1 MKRWAE
7 FERERRW
14 KNGLY
19 SRDSAYDP
27 KSNSPKRRYSTVSN
41 TDTGVTP
48 SQGFDGSTAES
59 FASPSGPR
67 PRHDS
72 QLLTLPAPLA
82 LNRQLPAG
90 GSSTSVA
97 RSNEDVYSDN
107 ASSHQR
113 LISSPTSTTTEQ
125 QAEEYLSALA
135 SGSGRGNHDHHNVRA
150 NGGHGTIRQATVPI
164 SFPVDTPL
172 NPFQTGPGDY
182 YGVEHDVAHST
193 SPSPSNGRPRSRG
206 VSLSDRGPV
215 PPAPEGVR
223 RVSRP
228 SSRRPTSQTAQQ
240 NRYSRPTSVYATLP
254 PGAAA
259 PNPNYG
265 RTEN

>member
-1 MKRWAE
+1 M
-7 FERERRW
+7 
-14 KNGLY
+14 
-19 SRDSAYDP
+19 
-27 KSNSPKRRYSTVSN
+27 SN

-48 SQGFDGSTAES
+48 SQGFDASTAES
-59 FASPSGPR
+59 FASPSAPR
-67 PRHDS
+67 SRHDS

-113 LISSPTSTTTEQ
+113 LVPSPTSTTTEH
-125 QAEEYLSALA
+125 QAEEYLVTLA
-135 SGSGRGNHDHHNVRA
+135 SGSSRGNHDHHNVRA
-150 NGGHGTIRQATVPI
+150 TGGHGIRQATVPI
-164 SFPVDTPL
+164 SFPADTPSP

-182 YGVEHDVAHST
+182 YGVDHDVGHSG
-193 SPSPSNGRPRSRG
+193 SPSPSGGRPRSRG

-215 PPAPEGVR
+215 PPTPEGVR

-228 SSRRPTSQTAQQ
+228 SSRRPTSQVAQQ
-240 NRYSRPTSVYATLP
+240 NRYSRPPSVHATLP
-254 PGAAA
+254 PGAAP
-259 PNPNYG
+259 PNPSYG